1 MPDNVY
7 SETLPGGRAW
17 SMVIRRHHAVRLTA
31 LEAGAN
37 LSALLFN
44 AEHPL
49 ERYNMPDTLKA
60 QYTFF
65 LTAGHVLYSDMGRIL
80 MSITEDSCGWHD
92 TVCGVSHR
100 ALLAEKCG
108 EGHYQQLHNGFHRS
122 GRELFLVELGK
133 WGLGKRDL
141 VANVNFFSKAAVDA
155 AGNLALLPDHCQA
168 GDSVLLRAEM
178 DTLLVLNTAPHPLA
192 PAGPYAPAPVKI
204 EIFPCEPAS
213 EFDICRLSRPE
224 NARGFANTAIH
235 HCQCHH

>member
-1 MPDNVY
+1 MSPTVY
-7 SETLPGGRAW
+7 QETLPGGRAW
-17 SMVIRRHHAVRLTA
+17 SMVIRRNHAVRLTA
-31 LEAGAN
+31 LEDNAN
-37 LSALLFN
+37 LSALMFN
-44 AEHPL
+44 AEHTL

-92 TVCGVSHR
+92 TVCGVSHP
-100 ALLAEKCG
+100 ALLRERFG
-108 EGHYQQLHNGFHRS
+108 EGRYQQLRNGFHRS

-141 VANVNFFSKAAVDA
+141 IPNVNFFSKAVVDA
-155 AGNLALLPDHCQA
+155 DGNLSLSDGHCSQ
-168 GDSVLLRAEM
+168 GDSVVLRAEM
-178 DTLLVLNTAPHPLA
+178 DTLLVLNTASHPLSRA
-192 PAGPYAPAPVKI
+192 EAYAPAPVGI

-213 EFDICRLSRPE
+213 DFDRCRLARPE

-235 HCQCHH
+235 HCQCH